1 MLPWFVL
8 DFDLMKTIQDL
19 GEDLHNFITDNQDSP
34 IFWACLFLGLL
45 LLFVAG
51 MNSLNKNG

>member
-19 GEDLHNFITDNQDSP
+19 GEDLHNFIIDNQDSP

-45 LLFVAG
+45 LL
-51 MNSLNKNG
+51 S